1 MKYNRK
7 ISCIDKGI
15 ITHTVFYFNSKIIEI
30 KFYYDLPVINTK
42 NIKFTTFNLGTEETE
57 R

>member
-7 ISCIDKGI
+7 INCIVNGK
-15 ITHTVFYFNSKIIEI
+15 ITHTVYYYYSKIIEI
-30 KFYYDLPVINTK
+30 KFLFDLPAIDLK
-42 NIKFTTFNLGTEETE
+42 NIEFTIFNLGTEETE